1 MNERQAILYNFD
13 RKNIS
18 VWKKT
23 LSLSVLTKLEVP
35 KIIKVRSE
43 SVSVLGVI
51 ALNQE
56 LKLLKQQLTYEKLRS
71 EALMTLIEVAELEL
85 QISIQKKPLPSSQK
99 NKIVSYRYFN

>member
-1 MNERQAILYNFD
+1 MNERQALLYNFD

-23 LSLSVLTKLEVP
+23 LSLPVLTKLEVP

-43 SVSVLGVI
+43 SVSVSGVI

-56 LKLLKQQLTYEKLRS
+56 LKLLKQQLTHEKLRS

-85 QISIQKKPLPSSQK
+85 QISIQKKPLPQQSK
-99 NKIVSYRYFN
+99 K

>member
-1 MNERQAILYNFD
+1 VNERQALLYNFD

-23 LSLSVLTKLEVP
+23 LSLPVLTKLEVP

-43 SVSVLGVI
+43 SVSVSGVI

-56 LKLLKQQLTYEKLRS
+56 LKLLKQQLTHEKLRS

-85 QISIQKKPLPSSQK
+85 QISIQKKPLPQQSK
-99 NKIVSYRYFN
+99 K